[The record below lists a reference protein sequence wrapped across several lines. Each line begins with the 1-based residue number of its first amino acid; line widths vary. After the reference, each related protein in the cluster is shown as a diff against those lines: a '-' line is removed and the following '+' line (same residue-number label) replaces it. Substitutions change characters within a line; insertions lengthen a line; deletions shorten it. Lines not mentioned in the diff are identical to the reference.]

1 MFRKELLENGIVVLM
16 EQLKTVRS
24 FTCGIWVRVG
34 SRHEPT
40 QKNGISHFLEHMFF
54 KGTKT
59 RSARDIAVDIDG
71 VGGDLNAFT
80 AKENTAFYVKVLDTH
95 IDTGLD
101 ILTDVFCHSVMD
113 QEEMDKERGV
123 IKEEIKMVEDTPD
136 DLIHDLFSRSIWG
149 MHGIGQPVLGTK
161 ATVGALDRQDLV
173 NHIKK
178 FYGTR
183 DTVVSCAGSFDP
195 DTLLKLLNEKLGG
208 LRRGSEP
215 SPNHAAEFAGKVNM
229 HRKDLSEAH
238 ICLGVEGLPQ
248 AHPRRYEYYILNTI
262 LGAGISSRLFQEI
275 REKRGLVYTI
285 YSFSSSYID
294 TGLFGIYAGSAKS
307 KVEEVVSLVLKE
319 LRGLPE
325 ELEQSELDRAKEQ
338 LKGSLILGLE
348 STSSRMQ
355 NMAKQ
360 EIYFKKLFTTEEIIK
375 GIDAVTL
382 GGLKDLAAQL
392 FRGKTP
398 ALTVLGP
405 LEGKPFGEELPPL

>member
-34 SRHEPT
+34 SRNEPT

-54 KGTKT
+54 KGTKS
-59 RSARDIAVDIDG
+59 RSARDIAVEIDG

-113 QEEMDKERGV
+113 PEEMDKERGV

-149 MHGIGQPVLGTK
+149 MHGIGQPVLGTR
-161 ATVGALDRQDLV
+161 ATVASLERQDLV

-183 DTVVSCAGSFDP
+183 DTIVSCAGSFDP
-195 DTLLKLLNEKLGG
+195 ETLLKLLNEKLGG

-215 SPNHAAEFAGKVNM
+215 SPNHTAQFSGKVNM
-229 HRKDLSEAH
+229 HHKDLSEVH
-238 ICLGVEGLPQ
+238 VCLGVEGLPQ
-248 AHPRRYEYYILNTI
+248 AHPRRYEYYILNTL

-275 REKRGLVYTI
+275 REKRGLVYSI
-285 YSFSSSYID
+285 YSFASSYID

-307 KVEEVVSLVLKE
+307 KAEEVVSLVLKE
-319 LRGLPE
+319 LKGLPE
-325 ELEQSELDRAKEQ
+325 ELEQTELDRAKEQ

-360 EIYFKKLFTTEEIIK
+360 EIYFKRLFTTEEIIK
-375 GIDAVTL
+375 GIDSVTL
-382 GGLKDLAAQL
+382 SGLQDLAALL
-392 FRGKTP
+392 FRGKSP

-405 LEGKPFGEELPPL
+405 LEGRPFGEVLPPL